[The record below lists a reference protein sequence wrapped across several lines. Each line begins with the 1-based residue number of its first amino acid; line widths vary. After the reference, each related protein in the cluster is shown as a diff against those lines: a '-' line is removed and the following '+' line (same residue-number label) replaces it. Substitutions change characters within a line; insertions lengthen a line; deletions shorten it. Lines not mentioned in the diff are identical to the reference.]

1 MPHPTDPVIMA
12 ALVVL
17 PFLINAARIV
27 RLTLGGIR

>member
-1 MPHPTDPVIMA
+1 MPHPEPLIMA

-17 PFLINAARIV
+17 PFLLNAARIV